1 MSACALRRWGTGTPC
16 VKESIAEKEM
26 SQKLA
31 AMRAER
37 EKQDGMWLNVQT
49 KSEKDVDVSKER
61 VHEPRTRN

>member
-16 VKESIAEKEM
+16 VKESGVEKEM
-26 SQKLA
+26 ALKLA

-49 KSEKDVDVSKER
+49 KSEQDIDVSKER

>member
-16 VKESIAEKEM
+16 VKESGVEKEM
-26 SQKLA
+26 ALKLA

-49 KSEKDVDVSKER
+49 KSEKDIDVSKER
-61 VHEPRTRN
+61 VHESGTRN

>member
-1 MSACALRRWGTGTPC
+1 MAL
-16 VKESIAEKEM
+16 
-26 SQKLA
+26 KLA

-49 KSEKDVDVSKER
+49 KSEQDIDVSKER

>member
-1 MSACALRRWGTGTPC
+1 
-16 VKESIAEKEM
+16 VKESGVEKEM
-26 SQKLA
+26 ALKLA

-49 KSEKDVDVSKER
+49 KSEQDIDVSKER